1 MKRDSYETG
10 EVGTFAHPQQKFEIV
25 EALWLRF
32 LGTVRE
38 ASRNKLK
45 EHSAVYQR
53 RQTIQSK
60 QIHYYRFAGTFDSE
74 NQTVGG
80 STTAVDSPPRKLQGI
95 R

>member
-1 MKRDSYETG
+1 MRPEKLALE
-10 EVGTFAHPQQKFEIV
+10 QKFEIV

-74 NQTVGG
+74 NQTVHHRSG
-80 STTAVDSPPRKLQGI
+80 SAAA
-95 R
+95 